1 MSEVLNAARAEIDAA
16 DMEILGAVNR
26 RIALVRTLH
35 EHKVANDLPLRDPG
49 REESMLAD
57 LRAANNGPL
66 SSEGV
71 DGLFRFVLDLTRKE
85 IHGE

>member
-1 MSEVLNAARAEIDAA
+1 VSDAVSGARAEIDKI
-16 DMEILGAVNR
+16 DRELLVAVNR

-35 EHKVANDLPLRDPG
+35 EHKVANDIPLRDPG

-57 LRAANNGPL
+57 LRAANGGPI
-66 SSEGV
+66 SGAGV
-71 DGLFRFVLDLTRKE
+71 NQFFRSVLDLTRRE